1 MSDTSQ
7 SLDQQQRDAE
17 REAEQAAAI
26 LRGKEAAAKR
36 QADARAAHAAEVAA
50 RKAADKAAGIPEN
63 WTEPRKAM
71 ARQKHA
77 DRQRAAQVAAGR
89 EANPPKPT
97 PRASLSQDTSPA
109 ATLLKLQKGSMR
121 HGLAFGIG

>member
-1 MSDTSQ
+1 MTSQ
-7 SLDQQQRDAE
+7 SPDQQQRDAE

-36 QADARAAHAAEVAA
+36 QADARAAHASEVAA
-50 RKAADKAAGIPEN
+50 RKAADKAAGIPAN
-63 WTEPRKAM
+63 WSEPRKHA

-77 DRQRAAQVAAGR
+77 DRQRAAQVAVER
-89 EANPPKPT
+89 EANPQKPT
-97 PRASLSQDTSPA
+97 PRTSLSQDTSPA

-121 HGLAFGIG
+121 PGLAFGKG